1 MGAEGP
7 KPFRWNIWY
16 LSANTKGLEGPML
29 TICRDRVVE
38 FCPAPISHYIGERA
52 LKWDLDGID
61 TLTLAREAPKRQ
73 IKTGWVTSH
82 LQNCGSGGTNNV
94 SSECQNPI
102 HLKQWS
108 GGTNTNKLSGKSSIK
123 IFLFRLN
130 ATHRELQY
138 VDLTAPTVAAGKNG
152 LLGLLI
158 VHFECLGHWNSP
170 VLSVCGVG
178 RFPFSQYMN

>member
-7 KPFRWNIWY
+7 KTFCWNIWY

-38 FCPAPISHYIGERA
+38 FCSAPISHYIGERA

-102 HLKQWS
+102 HLKQQS
-108 GGTNTNKLSGKSSIK
+108 GGTNTNKSSRQSSIK

-130 ATHRELQY
+130 GRTHAELQY
-138 VDLTAPTVAAGKNG
+138 VDLTTPMVAAGKNCLVN
-152 LLGLLI
+152 LLEML
-158 VHFECLGHWNSP
+158 
-170 VLSVCGVG
+170 
-178 RFPFSQYMN
+178 